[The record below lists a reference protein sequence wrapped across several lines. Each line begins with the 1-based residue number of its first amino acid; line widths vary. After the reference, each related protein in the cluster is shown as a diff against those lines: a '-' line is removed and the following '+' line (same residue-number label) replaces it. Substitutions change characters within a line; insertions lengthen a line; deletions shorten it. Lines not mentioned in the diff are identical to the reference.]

1 MYRISKL
8 KNLLFKRTSFF
19 VFRSLTLRQ
28 FCNIHRLNVDKLKID
43 KDMGVKTIDELTEKF
58 DINKSIIEFGPEV
71 SWENTVLKSEIPV
84 VVDVYAK

>member
-1 MYRISKL
+1 MYRIRNF
-8 KNLLFKRTSFF
+8 KNILLFRTYFLKSF
-19 VFRSLTLRQ
+19 RP

-43 KDMGVKTIDELTEKF
+43 KDTTSSIDNLTKTHF
-58 DINKSIIEFGPEV
+58 DINKSIVEYGPEV